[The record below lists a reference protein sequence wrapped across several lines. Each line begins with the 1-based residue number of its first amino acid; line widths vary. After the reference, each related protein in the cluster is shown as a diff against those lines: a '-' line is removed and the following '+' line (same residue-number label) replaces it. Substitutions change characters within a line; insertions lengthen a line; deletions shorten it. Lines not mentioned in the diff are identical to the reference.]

1 MCGETGVGKTARKRG
16 TEKFRNG
23 NKRSNQFNLYG
34 EGCIRK
40 ILDCNQADRF
50 LNLFIHAKPIGGDL
64 VQVLGDGVGALA
76 PKFFLLSPKMRN
88 LGGDSLYLRNKC
100 WLSIIMYWRCIYYH
114 IFYHLTPDL
123 CLLLVGSAVAKY
135 RNQPHKYRTQSTN

>member
-1 MCGETGVGKTARKRG
+1 MVRRVLEKRLENVGLKNTGMETNVQINSSYT
-16 TEKFRNG
+16 
-23 NKRSNQFNLYG
+23 G

-40 ILDCNQADRF
+40 MLDCNQADLF

-100 WLSIIMYWRCIYYH
+100 WLSIIMY
-114 IFYHLTPDL
+114 
-123 CLLLVGSAVAKY
+123 
-135 RNQPHKYRTQSTN
+135 